1 MRPDAKK
8 LKIPR
13 YWIRPPQ
20 PLSAERGIHRFLWD
34 IHYTSMTG
42 IEPDYP
48 MAAVYRDTPPASTSP
63 WVMPG
68 DYAVVLTASGKS
80 YSQPLTVKMDP
91 RVKMSAVE
99 LQEQLQLSQQLCE
112 IRAKLEPIGKTF
124 DSLVEQLMKI
134 KEEQPLSNNVE
145 DKLNGLTAKLKELAP
160 PNPRPGAPP
169 SLHALES
176 VKTLFDVIQGV
187 EAPATNPVKAAVGD
201 VRLQA
206 TSLMERWEQIISQD
220 VPALNKELE
229 AARLPRINP
238 AP

>member
-1 MRPDAKK
+1 
-8 LKIPR
+8 
-13 YWIRPPQ
+13 
-20 PLSAERGIHRFLWD
+20 
-34 IHYTSMTG
+34 MTG

-91 RVKMSAVE
+91 HVKMSAVE